1 MGVVVGEMEG
11 GDVAGGTV
19 DHEPGAG
26 LPGPAGRFGG
36 EGVVDAEGS
45 ADDEGAVGDVV
56 DFTEGPLFLGSVD
69 DEGADAEGGGVL
81 GFAVGGGFGRGVG
94 NLAGGAE
101 SDAVD
106 FGGLGGGGERAD
118 EDEEQWH

>member
-1 MGVVVGEMEG
+1 MRRARRTTKVRSVTSWTSPRVHSFW
-11 GDVAGGTV
+11 A
-19 DHEPGAG
+19 
-26 LPGPAGRFGG
+26 
-36 EGVVDAEGS
+36 
-45 ADDEGAVGDVV
+45 
-56 DFTEGPLFLGSVD
+56 SVD